1 MKVIVAGPR
10 YKDPVAKIKYD
21 DYEMVVSAINNSGF
35 QITEEVC
42 GLAIGVDSLGAQ
54 WALNNNI
61 PIKEMPA
68 NWDDHQKMA
77 GLIRNRDMAKYADA
91 AVIIWDGV
99 SKGTKNMIDEMIKEK
114 KPYYLQLIGIKTLED
129 FFS

>member
-1 MKVIVAGPR
+1 VKVIIAGPR
-10 YKDPVAKIKYD
+10 YKDSIAKIPYD
-21 DYEMVVSAINNSGF
+21 DYMLIVSAVKKSGF
-35 QITEEVC
+35 QITEVVC
-42 GLAIGVDSLGAQ
+42 GMAIGVDSLGSE
-54 WALNNNI
+54 WAVNNNI

-68 NWDDHQKMA
+68 NWDRDKKAA
-77 GLIRNRDMAKYADA
+77 GPIRNRAMAKYADA

-114 KPYYLQLIGIKTLED
+114 KPYYLQSIGIKTLED